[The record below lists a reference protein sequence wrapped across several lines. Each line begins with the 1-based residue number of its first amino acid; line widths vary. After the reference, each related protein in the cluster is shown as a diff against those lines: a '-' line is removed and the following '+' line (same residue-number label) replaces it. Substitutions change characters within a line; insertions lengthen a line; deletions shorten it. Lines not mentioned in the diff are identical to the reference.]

1 VTPGIHYPHSQYYWR
16 TIRLDKTSPLIEPIK
31 QAGYRLENSVC
42 SDNTLVAYFPVK
54 EKHFLRSKKDVSVWE
69 QVENVAQMQYYWADN
84 QVSATI
90 TFVKEEA
97 KDIPFILELYETR
110 LKSISFLPLTDHN
123 YPQAPYQEI
132 TAEAYE
138 NAIERLSP
146 LDFHTMNTDE
156 AQDIFCDGLMCER
169 RDTAP
174 HPEQQEVP
182 FDESPDEVA
191 LPEANQ
197 INTKV

>member
-1 VTPGIHYPHSQYYWR
+1 MGTG
-16 TIRLDKTSPLIEPIK
+16 
-31 QAGYRLENSVC
+31 G
-42 SDNTLVAYFPVK
+42 
-54 EKHFLRSKKDVSVWE
+54 
-69 QVENVAQMQYYWADN
+69 NVAQMQYYWADN

-156 AQDIFCDGLMCER
+156 AQDIFCDGLMCEGIQHR
-169 RDTAP
+169 I
-174 HPEQQEVP
+174 EQQEVR
-182 FDESPDEVA
+182 FDDPDEVA
-191 LPEANQ
+191 LPEAGQ